1 MTEPIREGA
10 VLEGLPVFPLPNVV
24 FFPKTMLPLH
34 VFEPRYLAMIRD
46 CLEGDGRLGVVRLET
61 GWETDYEGTPPIST
75 IFGLGEI
82 VRHEQD
88 DDGKYNIYL
97 RGLSRVRVLEEED
110 SDDLYRRVR
119 AEVLGETRG
128 VSDGQLATV
137 RQLFATA
144 IARMREPDLRSAAVL
159 FESDLPPGLL
169 LDAIATAAPLAP
181 TIKQA
186 LLEECDESARATKLT
201 EALVS
206 LALPG

>member
-24 FFPKTMLPLH
+24 FFPNTMLPLH

-46 CLEGDGRLGVVRLET
+46 CLEGDRRLGVVRLET
-61 GWETDYEGTPPIST
+61 GWETDYEGAPPIST
-75 IFGLGEI
+75 VFGLGEI

-186 LLEECDESARATKLT
+186 LLEECDESARATQLT